1 MKQLPKTYH
10 NGISFTYLEATVK
23 KYTLGDVNRAIDA
36 RLMNKRHNGIC
47 VNAIAH
53 LDKNTRLTLVE
64 LNQLVDSVVWDTM
77 VRA

>member
-1 MKQLPKTYH
+1 MKQLPKTWH
-10 NGISFTYLEATVK
+10 DGVGFTYHEATVK